1 MEILSST
8 KLDIWRN
15 DMIFISQSLNI
26 SSAQVTLRHE
36 TKYVREK
43 SNWLI

>member
-15 DMIFISQSLNI
+15 DMILSR
-26 SSAQVTLRHE
+26 QVL
-36 TKYVREK
+36 TKVVLKWRYVMK
-43 SNWLI
+43 QNTSGKNQID